1 MFTRDAV
8 STGESSMV
16 GNRNINGCPKMM
28 MSENVKARIPTYFL
42 FLFLHE
48 SARQL
53 PKNVFN
59 IAEDRRTQVTPSR
72 NVISRHIIYPVLL
85 SKKSEDRLEA
95 VLSVVYLS
103 SVLKNIR
110 GLEAT
115 SSLG

>member
-16 GNRNINGCPKMM
+16 GNRNINGCPKKM

-85 SKKSEDRLEA
+85 SKK
-95 VLSVVYLS
+95 
-103 SVLKNIR
+103 K
-110 GLEAT
+110 
-115 SSLG
+115 